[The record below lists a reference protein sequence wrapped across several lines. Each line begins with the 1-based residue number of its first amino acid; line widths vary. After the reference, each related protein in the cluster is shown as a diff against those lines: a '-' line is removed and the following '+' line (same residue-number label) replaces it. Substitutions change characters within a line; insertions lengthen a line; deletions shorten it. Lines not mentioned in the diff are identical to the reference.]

1 MTTPSATSDDTSKVV
16 ELKASADTSPQAV
29 VERFFQACSDF
40 DFNTALDLIDDEC
53 VYQNMP
59 FHKAVGKKRIKRDLF
74 DNMDRAMNLFDV
86 EMINISATDRV
97 VMTERIDTLGGK
109 YFEAALPL
117 MGVLVVE
124 DGKITEWRDYFD
136 WTSSAGKFLGSLIT
150 SPFRRLRNK

>member
-1 MTTPSATSDDTSKVV
+1 MTSKSANAGDKSKVV
-16 ELKASADTSPQAV
+16 ELKKSTDNSPQAV
-29 VERFFQACSDF
+29 VEKFFQAVSDF
-40 DFNTALDLIDDEC
+40 DFDTALDLIDDEC

-74 DNMDRAMNLFDV
+74 DTMDKTMTLFEV
-86 EMINISATDRV
+86 EMINISANDRV

-124 DGKITEWRDYFD
+124 EGKITEWRDYFD

-150 SPFRRLRNK
+150 SPFRRRRS